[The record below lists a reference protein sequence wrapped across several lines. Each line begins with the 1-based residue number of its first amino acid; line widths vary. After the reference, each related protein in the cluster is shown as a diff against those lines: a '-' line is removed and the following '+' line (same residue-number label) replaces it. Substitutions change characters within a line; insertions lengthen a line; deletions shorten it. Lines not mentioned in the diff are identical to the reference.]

1 VAAEA
6 APDAMVPHSIEAERS
21 VLGAILI
28 DNQLMNRV
36 VPIVRSGDFY
46 RESHRR
52 IFQAMETMA
61 LDSRAIDLVTLRDTL
76 ETSGQIENV
85 GGAQYIATLVDGV
98 PKSVNAEHHAR
109 IVKEK
114 AVLRKLM
121 DETARIGAMASRS
134 QEPADVILDEA
145 EKIIFRLAEDRF
157 REGFVPIQQAVQEAN
172 ELVQRLK
179 ERQQMITGVPT
190 GFVDLDAMTTGFQ
203 AGDLV
208 VLAARP
214 SMGKTALALNI
225 AANAA
230 LRHDATV
237 GFFSLEMTREQLLL
251 RMLSSEARVDGQ
263 RLRTGHVREDEY
275 RKVVMA
281 SESLRDA
288 KMFID
293 DSPGLEVLEMRAK
306 ARRLKADKG
315 LDILIVDYLQLMTG
329 RSRMES
335 RQLEIAEISR
345 SLKGL
350 AKELKIPVIAL
361 SQLSR
366 APEARSEDGHRPKL
380 SDLRESGAI
389 EQDADIVL
397 FIFREEVYKRDEEL
411 KGQAE
416 IIIGKQ
422 RNGPTGT
429 VKAVFLKDYSRFENR
444 AVEF

>member
-1 VAAEA
+1 VAADA

-21 VLGAILI
+21 VLGSILI
-28 DNQLMNRV
+28 DNQIMNRV

-76 ETSGQIENV
+76 ENSGQIENV
-85 GGAQYIATLVDGV
+85 GGAQYIASLVDGV

-121 DETARIGAMASRS
+121 DETARINAMASRS

-190 GFVDLDAMTTGFQ
+190 GFVDLDSMTTGFQ

-397 FIFREEVYKRDEEL
+397 FIFREEVYKRDEEF

>member
-1 VAAEA
+1 MAADA

-85 GGAQYIATLVDGV
+85 GGAQYIASLVDGV

-157 REGFVPIQQAVQEAN
+157 REGFVPIQQAVQEAK

-190 GFVDLDAMTTGFQ
+190 GFVDLDAMTTGLQ